1 MAEEFYPVPE
11 NPEYN
16 AAAIR
21 KIQDTDPVQAST
33 IINPVVQQMI
43 SNTHAVK
50 KQADQN
56 DQNFRTMTTEAYN
69 PEATYNAGAYCIYN
83 GKLYKAQVNISEPE
97 AWTESHWIV
106 TSVGEELQELDA
118 ALSNKAAMIDHGGK
132 STDALGPLAD
142 GMHRGIA
149 WESLPAEAQD
159 KQGYIWA
166 EDYGVSDGVVQ
177 WGRRTFTSP
186 HDGVIWINS
195 CVVGTWLGWK
205 MLATA
210 TSPQQFDLPLA
221 EGWQIK
227 NYAKYWVNQAS
238 EVSLFFR
245 VGKSNGDTTQGV
257 ISTLPTGFRPAVP
270 VHAAAISYPSL
281 YPALLVVGTDGTITV
296 FCNSTESGDDGSFC
310 GSVSFV
316 AAN

>member
-1 MAEEFYPVPE
+1 MRAVPHVSEFIVNVLVGQAEIVEGVIDMAAYVS
-11 NPEYN
+11 
-16 AAAIR
+16 IR
-21 KIQDTDPVQAST
+21 QFSG
-33 IINPVVQQMI
+33 
-43 SNTHAVK
+43 
-50 KQADQN
+50 
-56 DQNFRTMTTEAYN
+56 RTV
-69 PEATYNAGAYCIYN
+69 N
-83 GKLYKAQVNISEPE
+83 GKPLSADVTLTGADIQVSGDDSTAIS
-97 AWTESHWIV
+97 T
-106 TSVGEELQELDA
+106 
-118 ALSNKAAMIDHGGK
+118 ALSNKAAMIDHGGE

-149 WESLPAEAQD
+149 WESLPVEAQD
-159 KQGYIWA
+159 KQGYILA

-227 NYAKYWVNQAS
+227 NYAKYWVNQAG